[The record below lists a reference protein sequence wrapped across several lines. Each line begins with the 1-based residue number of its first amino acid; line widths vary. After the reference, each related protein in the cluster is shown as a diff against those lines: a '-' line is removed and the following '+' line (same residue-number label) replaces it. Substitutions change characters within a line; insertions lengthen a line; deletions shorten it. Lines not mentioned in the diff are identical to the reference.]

1 MTLGL
6 ERTLVRLAIPSFPL
20 FWMLDSYILL
30 TQFSIWDK
38 PFEMGVGGGQLLKV
52 IGLRKQYHQNISSCK
67 RKTKII

>member
-6 ERTLVRLAIPSFPL
+6 ERTLVRLAIPSLPL

-38 PFEMGVGGGQLLKV
+38 PFEMGVGWSMVEGHRIK
-52 IGLRKQYHQNISSCK
+52 KTISPDY
-67 RKTKII
+67 I